1 MKFFSKVVFLCN
13 LCFVAFIVLRQL
25 GNGSDVTGNKEAIA
39 PLPALE
45 GTLVVLGVASVLIN
59 FIFIIVCGIFLLVK
73 KQIPVA
79 RWLVWVNLLFLLLQF
94 IYFKLYR

>member
-13 LCFVAFIVLRQL
+13 LCFVAFVVLRQL
-25 GNGSDVTGNKEAIA
+25 EKGRDIAGNKEAVI

-45 GTLVVLGVASVLIN
+45 GTLVVLGVASILIN

-79 RWLVWVNLLFLLLQF
+79 KWLLWVNLLFLLLQF
-94 IYFKLYR
+94 IYFKL